1 MAHSFRSVTQNPF
14 VVNLV
19 SGKMFTYSGDHSTFV
34 FNHLYDRKVVEGDS
48 SVTVLPQ
55 LKVIREPK
63 KPTTPPPLKSHMG
76 DSVSPSATYVNPTPV
91 DVLPT
96 VFNSKNTEVTRPA
109 PFTRVRKWN
118 HRGIKS
124 VVTVAYPRK
133 KIHTEKP
140 SQDYLEAMLHRP
152 NYTASEP
159 QESHA
164 FRSMAKEHI
173 LNMTSRGACSSDFC
187 KAYRG
192 TQEVEFDSSTD
203 CRNEFLDRH

>member
-19 SGKMFTYSGDHSTFV
+19 SGKMVTDTGDHSTDG

-63 KPTTPPPLKSHMG
+63 EPTTPPPL
-76 DSVSPSATYVNPTPV
+76 
-91 DVLPT
+91 
-96 VFNSKNTEVTRPA
+96 
-109 PFTRVRKWN
+109 
-118 HRGIKS
+118 
-124 VVTVAYPRK
+124 